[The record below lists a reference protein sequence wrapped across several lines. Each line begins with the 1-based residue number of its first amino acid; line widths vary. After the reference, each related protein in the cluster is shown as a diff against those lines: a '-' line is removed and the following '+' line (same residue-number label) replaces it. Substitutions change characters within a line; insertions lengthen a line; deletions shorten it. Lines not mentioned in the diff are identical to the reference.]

1 MKDPLDLFNDY
12 NIKSK
17 REQAKEDP
25 KEYPGGTPPK
35 NRRVVDTPEHEWL
48 NELRAY
54 EYAVGGVPRK
64 FYTVGSLA
72 KVLNR
77 STVTIRSWEAKG
89 WIPPASFRTP
99 PPKGEQAPGKAVRGR
114 RLYSEAQLVFLVEAA
129 MAYKIDHPKDNDWDG
144 FRKHID
150 QNYPRH

>member
-1 MKDPLDLFNDY
+1 MKDPLDLFNGFD
-12 NIKSK
+12 IKSK
-17 REQAKEDP
+17 RQQALEDP
-25 KEYPGGTPPK
+25 KDYPGGRAPK
-35 NRRVVDTPEHEWL
+35 SRRVVDSPEHEWL

-54 EYAVGGVPRK
+54 EYAVNGVPQK

-77 STVTIRSWEAKG
+77 STVTIRSWESKG

-99 PPKGEQAPGKAVRGR
+99 TPNGEQAPGKAVRGR

-129 MAYKIDHPKDNDWDG
+129 MTYKIDHPKEHNWDG
-144 FRKHID
+144 FRRHIAS
-150 QNYPRH
+150 NYPRH